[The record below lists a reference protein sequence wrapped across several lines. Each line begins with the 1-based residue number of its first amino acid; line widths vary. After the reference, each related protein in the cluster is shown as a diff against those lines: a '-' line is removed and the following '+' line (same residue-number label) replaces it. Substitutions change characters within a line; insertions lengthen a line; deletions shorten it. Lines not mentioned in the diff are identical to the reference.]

1 MLGRER
7 GYYTAQEVNLAA
19 FDPGRGGADSIT
31 KVASAIASSNG
42 QARPDAPERRPCMLS
57 TLKRKPH
64 FCARDALDRSISPVD
79 QHISTGYEACGV
91 ARKEQRVCAISLG
104 WPRRPNRC
112 LGPRALRASAIE
124 P

>member
-1 MLGRER
+1 VLGRER

-57 TLKRKPH
+57 TSKRKPH

-79 QHISTGYEACGV
+79 QHISTGYEACGA
-91 ARKEQRVCAISLG
+91 ARKEQR
-104 WPRRPNRC
+104 R
-112 LGPRALRASAIE
+112 LRDLVGLAQA
-124 P
+124 PQ